1 MYKIVR
7 SSIIESVNIL
17 QPKSH
22 EDIIEDLFKLSQKE
36 KDQSLLNVS
45 EKGHIKLVKLLL
57 DAGANVH
64 AGDDYALRWASQ
76 NGHTEVVK
84 LLLGKGANVHVGDD
98 YALRWASQNGRTEV
112 VKLLLDAGANV
123 HAEDDCALRWAS
135 ANGRI
140 EVIKL
145 LLDKGA
151 NVHAGDDYA
160 LRWASSRGHT
170 ELVKLLLNRGA
181 DVHAKDDYAFR
192 WACKGGHIDAV
203 KLLLDAGANVHA
215 EDDIALR
222 WAREKGH
229 TEVVKLLK
237 SRMNESF
244 YPVLEATSD
253 ILKPKSLS
261 QMDLQNLSQYK
272 KNKMLSVA
280 SRNGYVELVKLLLDN
295 GAKVSANNYEAFRQT
310 CQFNKLF
317 LAKIL
322 YDKFVDVHA
331 IDDEALRFS
340 AQNGHVNIV
349 RFLLD
354 VGADVHADNDYALR
368 WASENGHTE
377 VVKLLIDAGANVH
390 AGDDYALR
398 RASSRGHAEV
408 VKILLNAG
416 ANVHA
421 GDDFALKW
429 ASANGHTEVVK
440 LLKSRMEVVE
450 GVGDKLA
457 ASHFG
462 IYDKVDKFDDEYAV
476 SKLNKDQ
483 VIQVNEKAY
492 VVKNPSNINELG
504 ENVRGFIDKDGNLYL
519 SLKANCIHQTI
530 LDALVIK
537 GVLPNRPNWWKT
549 LPLSFISV
557 QRVKSTNTIAMGES
571 NLLLDDPYPY
581 TEDQVNTAFKQIID
595 RARRLHPRINIEFK
609 HIKYYNRMYLKEE
622 QSQHGLPSFEELVSR
637 APLEIKELVENC
649 ATTLQSPTWH
659 PEGDCRRHI
668 KIVYNRALKT
678 GDLNMVLAALFHDL
692 GKVSTTHPSEKTPGS
707 WSAYGHENE
716 STKILERHRA
726 WVESLG
732 ADFTKVHEV
741 VKNHMRIK
749 LIDEMTTPKKNTLL
763 SNPYIEFI
771 KKFSEFDTMS
781 TLTPEELSGE

>member
-64 AGDDYALRWASQ
+64 VADDS
-76 NGHTEVVK
+76 
-84 LLLGKGANVHVGDD
+84 
-98 YALRWASQNGRTEV
+98 
-112 VKLLLDAGANV
+112 
-123 HAEDDCALRWAS
+123 
-135 ANGRI
+135 
-140 EVIKL
+140 
-145 LLDKGA
+145 
-151 NVHAGDDYA
+151 A

-237 SRMNESF
+237 SRM
-244 YPVLEATSD
+244 
-253 ILKPKSLS
+253 
-261 QMDLQNLSQYK
+261 
-272 KNKMLSVA
+272 
-280 SRNGYVELVKLLLDN
+280 
-295 GAKVSANNYEAFRQT
+295 
-310 CQFNKLF
+310 
-317 LAKIL
+317 
-322 YDKFVDVHA
+322 
-331 IDDEALRFS
+331 
-340 AQNGHVNIV
+340 
-349 RFLLD
+349 
-354 VGADVHADNDYALR
+354 
-368 WASENGHTE
+368 
-377 VVKLLIDAGANVH
+377 
-390 AGDDYALR
+390 
-398 RASSRGHAEV
+398 
-408 VKILLNAG
+408 
-416 ANVHA
+416 
-421 GDDFALKW
+421 
-429 ASANGHTEVVK
+429 
-440 LLKSRMEVVE
+440 EVVE

-457 ASHFG
+457 ASRFS

-530 LDALVIK
+530 LDALVVK

-581 TEDQVNTAFKQIID
+581 TEDQVNIAFRQIID

-637 APLEIKELVENC
+637 APLEVKDLVEKC
-649 ATTLQSPTWH
+649 ATTQQSPTWH

-678 GDLNMVLAALFHDL
+678 GDLNMVIAALFHDL
-692 GKVSTTHPSEKTPGS
+692 GKVSTTRPSEKTPGS

-732 ADFTKVHEV
+732 ADFTTVHEV

-749 LIDEMTTPKKNTLL
+749 LIDEMTTPKKNALL

-781 TLTPEELSGE
+781 TLTPDELLGE